1 MNVITWETLYYED
14 HGATLKHK
22 CGKRIVTLSLFL
34 FGLSFFP
41 LLFGLSLFFFLG
53 QCSINDDHHTSIY
66 LQLNDYNSILEQSM
80 TLYECRWR
88 CTGICN
94 ESRVTCMKE
103 LWTVALPQIRCQ
115 LHDHAKQYDNDE
127 ACHNK
132 RNGGKLHGNISRNG
146 YGNAII
152 GRYGGC
158 FEEDIRRFMCDRAYH
173 ITGFGCTGEVCTNS
187 QGEKGQCTV
196 PKRLAMM
203 EGWECV

>member
-1 MNVITWETLYYED
+1 MKVITWETLYYED

-22 CGKRIVTLSLFL
+22 CGKRIVTLSLLSFSLIFLGLLFFL
-34 FGLSFFP
+34 FLTWDNA
-41 LLFGLSLFFFLG
+41 LE
-53 QCSINDDHHTSIY
+53 NDDHHTSIY

-80 TLYECRWR
+80 TLYECLRR